1 MTNIELYQKI
11 SLAAGEM
18 DATPTDG
25 QISDFVN
32 RLNTYGIQI
41 VSTKDQPFPLLQQAL
56 NAAAEKQDSDIS
68 IESYQD
74 GSGSLSIDNLRYSME
89 IESFAELAAK
99 LAYLAENVVDDDT
112 DIDEVGEDAA

>member
-11 SLAAGEM
+11 FLAAGEM

-25 QISDFVN
+25 QIADFVN
-32 RLNTYGIQI
+32 RLSTYGIQI
-41 VSTKDQPFPLLQQAL
+41 VSTKEQVL

-74 GSGSLSIDNLRYSME
+74 GSGDLH
-89 IESFAELAAK
+89 IESYRGSVELHGFKELNAK
-99 LAYLAENVVDDDT
+99 LDYLISNVIAEDDILD
-112 DIDEVGEDAA
+112 DIGEEYRYKG